1 MGSEQSSQ
9 QGGGPSGQARTVG
22 QLRRGKSIPEREM
35 VSGEDGARPGSISP
49 GPSICSDS
57 DLPYIS
63 YTVNR
68 PIGDSPKLP
77 QKQSGQLQRGKS
89 LGNPT
94 GRKGSG
100 IMSRKP
106 LPTLNKSAHNIV
118 VVKPAVSAEATDKD
132 PDLLRL
138 QATPMFLPIMRG
150 TLNLPAMRDPE
161 VLERLD
167 PSGLLGLCL
176 KYQQH
181 MSICSELVSNEQ
193 AHLAHR
199 IRDLDSEISRLMA
212 VMTERQKK
220 YAKYAEKLNKVHEL
234 SHQLN
239 RCHMVLNQTLES
251 METLNNSLPVE
262 ERLEPFVW
270 TTG

>member
-1 MGSEQSSQ
+1 MGSEHSSQ
-9 QGGGPSGQARTVG
+9 QGPTSSSGRANLQ
-22 QLRRGKSIPEREM
+22 RGKSVPERE
-35 VSGEDGARPGSISP
+35 SGPDNGEGMRPGSISP

-77 QKQSGQLQRGKS
+77 HKHGSQLQRGKS
-89 LGNPT
+89 LG
-94 GRKGSG
+94 SS
-100 IMSRKP
+100 SRKSSGVIP
-106 LPTLNKSAHNIV
+106 KRHFSMMNKSSAHNIV
-118 VVKPAVSAEATDKD
+118 VVKPAANAEATDKD
-132 PDLLRL
+132 PDLIRL
-138 QATPMFLPIMRG
+138 QSVPMFLPIMRG
-150 TLNLPAMRDPE
+150 TLNLPAVRDPE

-167 PSGLLGLCL
+167 PNGLLSLCL
-176 KYQQH
+176 RYQQH
-181 MSICSELVSNEQ
+181 IALCSELVASEQ
-193 AHLAHR
+193 AQLGHKVRDIDFEITR
-199 IRDLDSEISRLMA
+199 IMGL
-212 VMTERQKK
+212 MTERQKK
-220 YAKYAEKLNKVHEL
+220 CAKYAEKLGKVHEL

-251 METLNNSLPVE
+251 METLNNTLPVE

>member
-1 MGSEQSSQ
+1 MGSEHSSQ
-9 QGGGPSGQARTVG
+9 QGPASSSGGHVSLQ
-22 QLRRGKSIPEREM
+22 RGKSAPERDARPD
-35 VSGEDGARPGSISP
+35 SGEGIRPGSISP

-77 QKQSGQLQRGKS
+77 HKHGGHLQRGKS
-89 LGNPT
+89 LASN
-94 GRKGSG
+94 
-100 IMSRKP
+100 SRKSGGVIP
-106 LPTLNKSAHNIV
+106 KRQFSMNKSSAHNIV
-118 VVKPAVSAEATDKD
+118 VVKPAANTEAMDKD

-138 QATPMFLPIMRG
+138 QSIPMFLPIMRG
-150 TLNLPAMRDPE
+150 TLNLPAVRDPE

-167 PSGLLGLCL
+167 PNGLLSLCL
-176 KYQQH
+176 RYQQH
-181 MSICSELVSNEQ
+181 IALCSEVVASEQ
-193 AHLAHR
+193 VQLGHKV
-199 IRDLDSEISRLMA
+199 RDIDCEVSRLMTL
-212 VMTERQKK
+212 MTERQRK
-220 YAKYAEKLNKVHEL
+220 YAKYAEKLGKVHEL

-251 METLNNSLPVE
+251 METLNNTLPVE